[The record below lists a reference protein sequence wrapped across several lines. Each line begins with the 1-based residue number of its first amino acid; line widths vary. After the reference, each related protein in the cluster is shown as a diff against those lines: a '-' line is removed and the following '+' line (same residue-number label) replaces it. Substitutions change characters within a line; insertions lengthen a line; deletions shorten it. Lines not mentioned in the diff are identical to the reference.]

1 MGVMVIISVTF
12 LLPIVGLDYSDE
24 EFCENSVLLNRY
36 LDRWPMPIQW

>member
-24 EFCENSVLLNRY
+24 EFCENSILLNRH
-36 LDRWPMPIQW
+36 LDRLPLPTQ